1 MKPSDLGALAASFQR
16 RLTYFPDTTSPG
28 AVAAWVP
35 GGRDVVL
42 RTEDGLDLQAWL
54 LSPQGRDRRTA
65 VVFFP
70 GNGGNRLGRLVFG
83 RVLAA
88 RGFTV
93 LLVDYRGY
101 GGNPG
106 TPSEEGLARDA
117 RAASSFMR
125 HEGFPPERTLY
136 FGESLGTGV
145 VARLVTTDP
154 VAGVLLRS
162 PFTSLADVAAVHYPF
177 LPVGALLGDR
187 YDCGAHWR
195 TSRVPVVVFS
205 GGGDAIVPPR
215 LSEQLA
221 AQVGNLRSHT
231 VLPGV
236 DHNDAVWFGP
246 VLGDA
251 VEALADATISPTA

>member
-1 MKPSDLGALAASFQR
+1 MKPSDFAALTASFQR

-35 GGRDVVL
+35 GARDVVL

-54 LSPQGRDRRTA
+54 LPPQGRDRRTA
-65 VVFFP
+65 VLFFP

-83 RVLAA
+83 QELAA

-117 RAASSFMR
+117 RAAALFIR
-125 HEGFPPERTLY
+125 QEGFPPERTLY

-154 VAGVLLRS
+154 IAGVLLRS
-162 PFTSLADVAAVHYPF
+162 PFTSLADVAGVHYPF
-177 LPVGALLGDR
+177 LPVAALLGDR
-187 YDCGAHWR
+187 YDCGTHWQ
-195 TSRVPVVVFS
+195 TSQVPVVVFS
-205 GGGDAIVPPR
+205 GAADSIVPAR
-215 LSEQLA
+215 LSERLA
-221 AQVGNLRSHT
+221 EQIGNLRSHT

-251 VEALADATISPTA
+251 VTALADATISPTS